1 MNQQDSFQTACFVFY
16 ETCFPLYNSSQS
28 TGRLKVLYV
37 FSPTQ
42 TYSDHQIAPSWRCAF
57 EHAGGRCAE
66 TRFPDCEIDMLVYAG
81 TEQLIAD
88 NPQIAQILTI
98 DRNWRS

>member
-42 TYSDHQIAPSWRCAF
+42 TYSDHQIAPSWRCALSTPVVD
-57 EHAGGRCAE
+57 ALK
-66 TRFPDCEIDMLVYAG
+66 TRFPDCENRYAG
-81 TEQLIAD
+81 VCRYGAAD
-88 NPQIAQILTI
+88 C
-98 DRNWRS
+98 